1 MFSENNISEFEIDWI
16 SNFDKTDK
24 LYKDFY
30 TDDVHYTNIHYIY
43 LNRNNDIEKIRYESF
58 LMSKPN
64 IITRDELLKI
74 LKSNSFANNKRYS
87 ILSILKINIKIKPEE
102 IKYFLN
108 ENNSEIYGNDFIT
121 QIKNFDTIIYD
132 KTINMFQDLNDLIF
146 IFYEKINKN
155 PNYVENKNSLN
166 NNETNNVT
174 KKINLNINHKKTIR
188 KQYKDYHS
196 Y

>member
-1 MFSENNISEFEIDWI
+1 MINENSISEFETDWI
-16 SNFDKTDK
+16 SDFDKTDK

-30 TDDVHYTNIHYIY
+30 TDDVYYTNIHYIY
-43 LNRNNDIEKIRYESF
+43 INKNNDIEKITYESF

-64 IITRDELLKI
+64 YILRDELLTI
-74 LKSNSFANNKRYS
+74 LKNNSFVNNRRYS
-87 ILSILKINIKIKPEE
+87 ILSILKINISLKPEE

-108 ENNSEIYGNDFIT
+108 ENNSEKYGKDFIT
-121 QIKNFDTIIYD
+121 QIKNFDTIVYD

-155 PNYVENKNSLN
+155 PNYIGNKDSLN
-166 NNETNNVT
+166 NYETNNVT

-188 KQYKDYHS
+188 KQYKDYFS
-196 Y
+196 

>member
-1 MFSENNISEFEIDWI
+1 MLNENSISEFETDWI

-43 LNRNNDIEKIRYESF
+43 INKNNDIEKITYESF

-64 IITRDELLKI
+64 YITRDELLKI
-74 LKSNSFANNKRYS
+74 LKSNSFVDNKRYS
-87 ILSILKINIKIKPEE
+87 ILSILKINIIIKPEE

-108 ENNSEIYGNDFIT
+108 EKDIEKYGIDFIT
-121 QIKNFDTIIYD
+121 QIKNFETIVYD

-155 PNYVENKNSLN
+155 LNYIGNKDNIN
-166 NNETNNVT
+166 NYETNNVT

-188 KQYKDYHS
+188 KQYKDYLS
-196 Y
+196 